1 MNLPQLFLDALSI
14 GVLVFAVRPPGPGRE
29 NPGVHRV
36 SHRCAGRTAAGGL
49 RGRTATACWC

>member
-14 GVLVFAVRPPGPGRE
+14 GVLVFAVRPPGSDRE

-49 RGRTATACWC
+49 GGRTATAC